1 MKKSILLLLT
11 TLLCFGLA
19 ACAEQ
24 KTPSSVSGQSSQ
36 QEELDTQG
44 TTEVAD
50 DASTPEDSQPEESD
64 TTSSAEVADA
74 ASTPEDSQQEEPDTQ
89 SSAEV
94 EKSPS
99 TDLQEP
105 QSDAEDAETPESQER
120 KLKMTVDGQELD
132 VTLYDTPASNALY
145 DLLPLTLT
153 FEDFNDTEKI
163 AYLETQLPTEG
174 EPDEF
179 DPDVGDLCL
188 YAPWGNLSIFYQDYR
203 TSNGLISLGHLDSG
217 VDVIANMQGN
227 FSVTLSKDEN

>member
-19 ACAEQ
+19 ACAEP
-24 KTPSSVSGQSSQ
+24 KTASSVSGQSSQ
-36 QEELDTQG
+36 QEELDTQS
-44 TTEVAD
+44 
-50 DASTPEDSQPEESD
+50 ST
-64 TTSSAEVADA
+64 EVADA
-74 ASTPEDSQQEEPDTQ
+74 ASVSEDSQQEESDTP
-89 SSAEV
+89 SSVEV

-105 QSDAEDAETPESQER
+105 QSTSEDAETPESQER

-132 VTLYDTPASNALY
+132 VTLYDTPAANALY
-145 DLLPLTLT
+145 ALLPLTLT
-153 FEDFNDTEKI
+153 FEDFGYTEKI

-217 VDVIANMQGN
+217 MDVIANMQGN